1 MASIAGALL
10 AGVGSP
16 GRGGVAGATGVLD
29 RAIGGV
35 RSRNSTKEQHELSTP
50 GLPKVKRPSH
60 SRSTSPISE
69 DLAAIVG
76 AMPAAVVLLR
86 DRRSIAEVS
95 GRFASVFGRPVV
107 DLIGSDLLRFVH
119 PGDASLVGSVIHE
132 ARSMAGGAVP
142 SSVVARFDQPD
153 GSRRLVEVSAAHRAD
168 GSTRGATVVLLR
180 PQTVRHGLNAALIP
194 HVGWQDS
201 DEQSAMDLADDA
213 LETIVGVLGCEPVSH
228 DCYFLMFSATP
239 DELQLCPNAPEFA
252 DVPVEGPWDDV
263 LSAKVDSVDL
273 AISALD
279 PELQQFA
286 LRRHYSA
293 LRCLPVLAN
302 HRDRV
307 VGCLVA
313 WARKD
318 PVLSPAGDAT
328 FRYAVE
334 IASHALGR
342 AGVFAP
348 AERHFEP
355 WPSDVDVVTGLP
367 LEETLVRSL
376 DEMIA
381 AGQRPGLVCIGL
393 NALDDLRVTLGAFTT
408 DQVIRVA
415 ARRVNSLIRMTDELY
430 RVGVDGIAVVC
441 TGSLDG
447 ERLADIAARVKER
460 LSVPFRVDSELP
472 VEVGAVVAYLESP
485 EEPHSGSEL
494 LAAAQSAMA

>member
-1 MASIAGALL
+1 
-10 AGVGSP
+10 
-16 GRGGVAGATGVLD
+16 
-29 RAIGGV
+29 
-35 RSRNSTKEQHELSTP
+35 
-50 GLPKVKRPSH
+50 
-60 SRSTSPISE
+60 
-69 DLAAIVG
+69 
-76 AMPAAVVLLR
+76 MPAAVVLLR

-107 DLIGSDLLRFVH
+107 DLLGSDLLRFVH

-132 ARSMAGGAVP
+132 ARSMASGTVP
-142 SSVVARFDQPD
+142 SSVVARFEQPD

-201 DEQSAMDLADDA
+201 NEQSAMDLADDA

-228 DCYFLMFSATP
+228 DCYFLTFLATS
-239 DELQLCPNAPEFA
+239 DEPQLCPSTPEFA
-252 DVPVEGPWDDV
+252 DVPTEGPWDDV

-273 AISALD
+273 EVAALD

-286 LRRHYSA
+286 LRRHYAA
-293 LRCLPVLAN
+293 LRCFPVLAS

-342 AGVFAP
+342 AGVVAP
-348 AERHFEP
+348 AEHHWEP

-367 LEETLVRSL
+367 IEETLVRSL

-381 AGQRPGLVCIGL
+381 AGQRPGLVCIRL
-393 NALDDLRVTLGAFTT
+393 SALDDLRASLGAFTA

-430 RVGVDGIAVVC
+430 RVGADGIAVVC

-447 ERLADIAARVKER
+447 GRLADISARVKER
-460 LSVPFRVDSELP
+460 LSVPFRVDSERP
-472 VEVGAVVAYLESP
+472 VEVGAVLAYLESP

-494 LAAAQSAMA
+494 LAAAQAVMA